1 MPEKPE
7 ITKIYSR
14 IDCNKNSFRKISYF
28 RMLSGYKNKNL
39 RDSENARKTEN
50 CENL

>member
-7 ITKIYSR
+7 IAKIYSR

-28 RMLSGYKNKNL
+28 RMFSGYNNKNL
-39 RDSENARKTEN
+39 RDSEKLRNYEKK
-50 CENL
+50 